1 MSISKKEIADA
12 LARSNA
18 EMEKYSQSL
27 NTQMDIHEKIANLID
42 KSNSSIASYFK
53 TSKDINNLE
62 KKNLQL
68 ANERKKLEEQLNTLR
83 EAQSKIEKKI
93 LKTVDEE
100 KEKALKS
107 QLELLTKNLTAL
119 EKQSLQLEN
128 NIDANNEIV
137 RGFKEQTSLL
147 GTIGQSIQ
155 DNLVNRMVN
164 FSKSIYG
171 YFNEADRAIK
181 DLNLSLGKSG
191 ANSAMLRDNM
201 TDVAMQAAYFGLSVK
216 DLASIQERY
225 AEATGKANGLR
236 RDELNSV
243 MLIAKGTSLGS
254 EAAGEMV
261 GNFETIG
268 LSAVQTKNFVEK
280 TVNLNE
286 KFGVNSGKVLKTI
299 NQNFSKLNE
308 YRFQN
313 GVEGLAKMSRLA
325 EITKIS
331 IESTFSAID
340 KFRTLQGTLEASA
353 RLMTM
358 GGKFAQ
364 ADPFKLSFLSRNQ
377 PEKFAQSIADM
388 TRGIATFN
396 KETREFELSALD
408 MDRLREVSEAT
419 GISVKELAASAKEV
433 SKIDLA
439 KKSIFIGTKE
449 DRDFLGRMAK
459 FGDNGRMVV
468 EIDGQNVD
476 LQNVT
481 KSQLDV
487 LKGSAKNL
495 KERADAA
502 KTFDEIFVNTVNEL
516 KASLLPFLKQFNALA
531 TSLNSFIDGIDNNKG
546 VWQIMGSIAVIAGAT
561 LPFIAAA
568 GGIKSILGG
577 IGDMI
582 SNTKD
587 KIVDKLIDKSV
598 DTAVNRGGSL
608 LNSGA
613 SAGATASNY
622 SFAASLAAVGVAA
635 AGIGFGIKQATEGF
649 ASLATAMKG
658 LTGSEM
664 EGLKDILLGV
674 GIGIVAIG
682 GGLAALA
689 YSPAGPGALLM
700 LGGIT
705 ASFMG
710 ISWATRNVL
719 DGITDVVTGIGK
731 LSNVNYAGILRPI
744 NDLINVDLGKLQK
757 LEDFFTNLSQIK
769 YNNFATLEQIS
780 KDGIKLVL
788 PDKVPFNIEIDFTAT
803 LDKTQLSKQLAK
815 QIQVEIYKGKTGKS
829 S

>member
-1 MSISKKEIADA
+1 MA
-12 LARSNA
+12 
-18 EMEKYSQSL
+18 
-27 NTQMDIHEKIANLID
+27 
-42 KSNSSIASYFK
+42 
-53 TSKDINNLE
+53 
-62 KKNLQL
+62 
-68 ANERKKLEEQLNTLR
+68 
-83 EAQSKIEKKI
+83 
-93 LKTVDEE
+93 
-100 KEKALKS
+100 
-107 QLELLTKNLTAL
+107 
-119 EKQSLQLEN
+119 
-128 NIDANNEIV
+128 
-137 RGFKEQTSLL
+137 
-147 GTIGQSIQ
+147 
-155 DNLVNRMVN
+155 
-164 FSKSIYG
+164 
-171 YFNEADRAIK
+171 
-181 DLNLSLGKSG
+181 
-191 ANSAMLRDNM
+191 
-201 TDVAMQAAYFGLSVK
+201 
-216 DLASIQERY
+216 
-225 AEATGKANGLR
+225 
-236 RDELNSV
+236 
-243 MLIAKGTSLGS
+243 
-254 EAAGEMV
+254 
-261 GNFETIG
+261 
-268 LSAVQTKNFVEK
+268 
-280 TVNLNE
+280 
-286 KFGVNSGKVLKTI
+286 
-299 NQNFSKLNE
+299 
-308 YRFQN
+308 
-313 GVEGLAKMSRLA
+313 RLA
-325 EITKIS
+325 ETTKIS
-331 IESTFSAID
+331 IQSTFSGVE

-377 PEKFAQSIADM
+377 PEKFQQSIADM

-396 KETREFELSALD
+396 KETKEFELSALD

-419 GISVKELAASAKEV
+419 GVSVTDLAAAAKEV
-433 SKIDLA
+433 SKVDLA

-531 TSLNSFIDGIDNNKG
+531 TSLNNFIDGIDNNKG

-577 IGDMI
+577 LGSLIKLPFKSILSKGDD
-582 SNTKD
+582 SSSGSGNLGK
-587 KIVDKLIDKSV
+587 
-598 DTAVNRGGSL
+598 GGSL

-674 GIGIVAIG
+674 GIGVT
-682 GGLAALA
+682 GLVLGLGLIARTPFAA
-689 YSPAGPGALLM
+689 GAAQV

-705 ASFMG
+705 LSFMG
-710 ISWATRNVL
+710 ISWAIRNVL
-719 DGITDVVTGIGK
+719 DGVSDVVTGIGS
-731 LSNVNYAGILRPI
+731 LGNVNYAGILRPI